1 MSTNAFQLQWI
12 QGSVLFLKELVLIR
26 QPPCI
31 QVVLLQHDG
40 DSGDGGDGGCGC
52 GDGDDDDDRAMV
64 LMLKNLKLR
73 EADTVHWKCYEDVH
87 RMCTVCVEAIDM

>member
-31 QVVLLQHDG
+31 QMVLLQHDG
-40 DSGDGGDGGCGC
+40 DGGDS
-52 GDGDDDDDRAMV
+52 DGDDDDRAMV
-64 LMLKNLKLR
+64 LMLKNLKPR
-73 EADTVHWKCYEDVH
+73 ETDTVHWKFMK
-87 RMCTVCVEAIDM
+87 MCTECAPCVWRPLTCDV